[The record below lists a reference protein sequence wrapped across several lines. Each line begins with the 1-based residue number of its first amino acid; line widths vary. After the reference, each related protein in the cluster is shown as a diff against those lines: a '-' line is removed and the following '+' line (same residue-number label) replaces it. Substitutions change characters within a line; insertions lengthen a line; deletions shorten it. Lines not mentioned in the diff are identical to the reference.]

1 MNAGG
6 MAKTCKS
13 NGHID
18 WVTESCVSGE
28 RVRNRQVT
36 YPALQNSVP
45 KGAIILNDVLCVMQ
59 GTKDLS
65 VWERPVSYQLVGEV
79 TAHQGFDGYRD

>member
-13 NGHID
+13 NEHTD
-18 WVTESCVSGE
+18 WVTERYVSGE

-36 YPALQNSVP
+36 YPELQNSVP
-45 KGAIILNDVLCVMQ
+45 KGAVILDDMLCVMQ
-59 GTKDLS
+59 GIKDLS

-79 TAHQGFDGYRD
+79 MAHQGDDG

>member
-13 NGHID
+13 NGHRN
-18 WVTESCVSGE
+18 WVTENGVSGE

-36 YPALQNSVP
+36 YPGLRNSVS
-45 KGAIILNDVLCVMQ
+45 KGTVIPDDVLRIMRM
-59 GTKDLS
+59 TKDS
-65 VWERPVSYQLVGEV
+65 SAWERPVSYQLVGEV
-79 TAHQGFDGYRD
+79 TAHQGDDG

>member
-13 NGHID
+13 NGHSN
-18 WVTESCVSGE
+18 WVTENYVSGE

-36 YPALQNSVP
+36 YLWLRNSSS
-45 KGAIILNDVLCVMQ
+45 KGGVMPDDVICIMQ
-59 GTKDLS
+59 MTKDLS
-65 VWERPVSYQLVGEV
+65 ARERPVSYQLVGEV
-79 TAHQGFDGYRD
+79 TAHQGDDG

>member
-13 NGHID
+13 NGHIN
-18 WVTESCVSGE
+18 WVTERYVSGE

-36 YPALQNSVP
+36 YLWLRNSPSKRGVMP
-45 KGAIILNDVLCVMQ
+45 DDVIRIMRV
-59 GTKDLS
+59 TKDLS
-65 VWERPVSYQLVGEV
+65 DKERPVSYQLVGEV
-79 TAHQGFDGYRD
+79 MAHQGDDG